1 MIRSI
6 LAVLAGIVAW
16 FVVATVLNFL
26 IRALLPGYAA
36 AEPTMTFTL
45 AMMSARLAAGIVSS
59 VVAGFVCSI
68 ASRGNIAVL
77 YMTAALLVLLFLPV
91 HFKLWPKFPLWYHGF
106 FLITLAPL
114 VLLGGAVQRGA
125 HKSSAVRP
133 T

>member
-59 VVAGFVCSI
+59 VVAGFVCST